1 DRHRFNPHL
10 LLELRPGSVGAGPQ
24 FLNRGLSFPRRQEAE
39 LAFTL
44 SGRSALVS
52 LAEVQREAGSPVSD
66 RQIDIVCVSHRWE
79 AREHPDPC
87 RLLGDEAE
95 YFDLACSDWSRAR
108 VLEPARAGCIRLSV
122 YSRNALGLYTSEQDP
137 SEVGLV
143 EP

>member
-1 DRHRFNPHL
+1 EQDPSEVGLVEPGELVRVL
-10 LLELRPGSVGAGPQ
+10 LDGDLRLVRGE
-24 FLNRGLSFPRRQEAE
+24 FLVDLASEGLSFPRRQEAE

-87 RLLGDEAE
+87 RLLGQKVN
-95 YFDLACSDWSRAR
+95 S
-108 VLEPARAGCIRLSV
+108 
-122 YSRNALGLYTSEQDP
+122 
-137 SEVGLV
+137 
-143 EP
+143 